1 MAYSNRSLILIIA
14 PAQGILAQIRILG
27 GSLGIA
33 ASSAVLGV
41 TLRSQLAGVVD
52 PDLLNSLENVGDRLN
67 KAQLAALRH
76 AYSDAFNEDMRIGA
90 IVACSAIILA
100 FGAWTKPR
108 DRPTVQER
116 RVQHVKDEVARRR
129 AIYRQ

>member
-1 MAYSNRSLILIIA
+1 MTTETA

-52 PDLLNSLENVGDRLN
+52 LSLLNSLENVTDKLTDSQITAVRD
-67 KAQLAALRH
+67 
-76 AYSDAFNEDMRIGA
+76 AYSDAFNSDMRTSA
-90 IVACSAIILA
+90 IVACVATVLTLGA
-100 FGAWTKPR
+100 FTNPR
-108 DRPTVQER
+108 TRSNVEER
-116 RVQHVKDEVARRR
+116 REQNLKDEIARRR
-129 AIYRQ
+129 AAKS